1 MWADVKRALF
11 IKDYVLLSEN
21 IDVFYRRVRS
31 KMFFDGEKKK
41 FLFGLWLCLTTVVGV
56 CPAKA
61 VSPADYADRFKVD
74 MNADIPP
81 IEELRK
87 MFAPKPVY
95 DRKFDYFWNIS
106 SLFDREFAQTV
117 RSYGTRQTRL
127 KWPGEDTMLEQIKN
141 TPKEYYPYIGPY
153 LHTIPGISEKVLNLP
168 GIKET
173 KNRFPGR
180 VAEKFADI
188 DNLEFMS
195 PALYFVLMPEI
206 WEESDLTRE
215 KVRFQTLPQVNRYD
229 TSFMNRVT
237 ELVPP
242 EDFAPGAKPEEP
254 LASRLRTISPDASS
268 PLTSKDIQAVARSLE
283 ALADYGADIHNQAKI
298 IEAGSL
304 LDAWENANGTG
315 AILPNI
321 KDLVHPCQRLVQKIK
336 MQGMENEF
344 SKIIA
349 AEGFNMEE
357 WAYTCDK
364 TIKAYRVLRMSS
376 AELMTLL
383 LYKRNIYEK
392 QLNLYSD
399 KIAPSIAVTMQSIV
413 EMYDAPVENV
423 LEVKKNQKTVKNA
436 FERIGYRIVFQPIY
450 IK

>member
-1 MWADVKRALF
+1 
-11 IKDYVLLSEN
+11 
-21 IDVFYRRVRS
+21 
-31 KMFFDGEKKK
+31 MFFDGIKKK
-41 FLFGLWLCLTTVVGV
+41 LLFGLWLCAAAIVGV
-56 CPAKA
+56 FPAA
-61 VSPADYADRFKVD
+61 AISPADYADRFKVD

-95 DRKFDYFWNIS
+95 DRKFDYFWNIGNV
-106 SLFDREFAQTV
+106 FNKEFAQTI
-117 RSYGTRQTRL
+117 RDYGTRQTRL
-127 KWPGEDTMLEQIKN
+127 KWQNEDTLLEQIKN
-141 TPKEYYPYIGPY
+141 LPPEFYPYIGPY
-153 LHTIPGISEKVLNLP
+153 LHTVPGISDKILNLP

-173 KNRFPGR
+173 KNKFPAR
-180 VAEKFADI
+180 VARKFADI
-188 DNLEFMS
+188 ENLEFMS
-195 PALYFVLMPEI
+195 PALYYLLMPEI

-215 KVRFQTLPQVNRYD
+215 KVRFQTLPDRNNYD
-229 TSFMNRVT
+229 SSFISRVM

-283 ALADYGADIHNQAKI
+283 ALADYGADINNKAKI
-298 IEAGSL
+298 IEAGAL

-315 AILPNI
+315 AILPSI

-344 SKIIA
+344 ADIIA

-383 LYKRNIYEK
+383 LFKRNIYEK

-399 KIAPSIAVTMQSIV
+399 KIAPSIAVTMQSVI
-413 EMYDAPVENV
+413 EMYEAPIKDV
-423 LEVKKNQKTVKNA
+423 LEVKKNQKAVKNA
-436 FERIGYRIVFQPIY
+436 LNRIGYRIVFQPVY
-450 IK
+450 MK

>member
-1 MWADVKRALF
+1 
-11 IKDYVLLSEN
+11 
-21 IDVFYRRVRS
+21 
-31 KMFFDGEKKK
+31 MFFDGIKKK
-41 FLFGLWLCLTTVVGV
+41 LLFGLWLCAAAIVGV
-56 CPAKA
+56 FPAA
-61 VSPADYADRFKVD
+61 AISPADYADRFKVD

-95 DRKFDYFWNIS
+95 DRKFDYFWNIGIV
-106 SLFDREFAQTV
+106 FNKEFAQTI
-117 RSYGTRQTRL
+117 RDYGTRQTRL
-127 KWPGEDTMLEQIKN
+127 KWQNEDTLLEQIKN
-141 TPKEYYPYIGPY
+141 LPPEFYPYIGPY
-153 LHTIPGISEKVLNLP
+153 LHTVPGISDKILNLP

-173 KNRFPGR
+173 KNKFPAR
-180 VAEKFADI
+180 VARKFADI
-188 DNLEFMS
+188 ENLEFMS
-195 PALYFVLMPEI
+195 PALYYLLMPEI

-215 KVRFQTLPQVNRYD
+215 KVRFQTLPDRNNYD
-229 TSFMNRVT
+229 SSFISRVM

-283 ALADYGADIHNQAKI
+283 ALADYGADINNKAKI
-298 IEAGSL
+298 IEAGAL

-315 AILPNI
+315 AILPSI

-344 SKIIA
+344 ADIIA

-383 LYKRNIYEK
+383 LFKRNIYEK

-399 KIAPSIAVTMQSIV
+399 KIAPSIAVTMQSVI
-413 EMYDAPVENV
+413 EMYEAPIKDV
-423 LEVKKNQKTVKNA
+423 LEVKKNQKAVKNA
-436 FERIGYRIVFQPIY
+436 LNRIGYRIVFQPVY
-450 IK
+450 MK